1 MAESSQS
8 NVSAPPALSAVN
20 DPGFFINRELSWL
33 DFDDRVLEEA
43 RDPSNPLLEQL
54 RFLAISASNLDE
66 FFEVRVAGLQA
77 QLYDNL
83 DPQDT
88 PPEGSSPLTQVTEI
102 SKRAHSFV
110 ARQYDAWHTDLR
122 PQLAKYGIMVCEPD
136 DLSDAQRVHLDEY
149 FHSQVYPVLTPLAI
163 DPAHPFPHLHN
174 KSLNLILRIETLGQD
189 PPRQLYAVLQ
199 VPSVLNRLVPLPHVG
214 DGKYRFVLLESV
226 IAPRL
231 DALFGGFKVA
241 ACVAFRVTRNSDLTI
256 QETEVKSSLLST
268 VQETLRM
275 RKWGDAVRLEIDER
289 ADEGFLAQLQMT
301 SALDLEQRDVY
312 KVAGPV
318 DLTVLAALWKI
329 EGFRELKEPPYEPQM
344 PAILANGADIF
355 AAIRE
360 GDLLVHHPYESFES
374 VIQFVEQAA
383 EDPNVL
389 AIKQTLYRTA
399 EANPIITALARA
411 AENGKEVT
419 ALVELQARLDEEN
432 NIVKARALKKAG
444 VHVVYGMVGLKTHCK
459 ACLVV
464 RRDKDGI
471 RRYVHL
477 GTGNYNPTTAKIYT
491 DLSFFTCRPEFGED
505 ASALFNLLTGYSQGH
520 GWKKLT
526 VAPMNLSD
534 RLIGLIDRE
543 RMNAE
548 AGRPAR
554 IIAKMNSLVDPHA
567 IVALGAA
574 SRAGVRIDLIVRGI
588 CCLRPGIPGVSENI
602 RVISIVDK
610 FLEHSRITY
619 FQNDDKPE
627 VFLSSADWMPRNFR
641 RRVEILFPIEEPR
654 LQNRIIDGILGVA
667 LIDNVKAREL
677 MPDGTYQRVP
687 PPERAS
693 PPSGRRSSSRT
704 SRGNSPSPTR
714 SGPIAR
720 TPIRTT
726 SSGPTKPETGRSA
739 RRVSL
744 QCPILLSRMFDRGAS
759 PKDRPDPPNRPGDRG
774 FPARLTL
781 DSSAGCGNS

>member
-1 MAESSQS
+1 MDESSKRGVAGS
-8 NVSAPPALSAVN
+8 ATAPPPVEA
-20 DPGFFINRELSWL
+20 DPSLFINRELSWL
-33 DFDDRVLEEA
+33 DFDARVLEEA
-43 RDPSNPLLEQL
+43 RDDSNPLLEQL

-83 DPQDT
+83 EPQDT
-88 PPEGSSPLTQVTEI
+88 PPEAMSPLAQVTEI
-102 SKRAHSFV
+102 SRRAHDFV
-110 ARQYDAWHTDLR
+110 GAQYETWSDLLR
-122 PQLAKYGIMVCEPD
+122 PQLAKHGILVCEPG
-136 DLSDAQRVHLDEY
+136 DLSEAQVAYLDDY
-149 FHSQVYPVLTPLAI
+149 FDSQVYPVLTPLAI
-163 DPAHPFPHLHN
+163 DQAHPFPHLHN
-174 KSLNLILRIETLGQD
+174 KSLNLILRIDTLGQD

-199 VPSVLNRLVPLPHVG
+199 VPSVLNRLVALPDVG
-214 DGKYRFVLLESV
+214 DGRHRFVLLESV

-241 ACVAFRVTRNSDLTI
+241 ACVPFRVTRNSDLTI
-256 QETEVKSSLLST
+256 QETEVKISLLST

-275 RKWGDAVRLEIDER
+275 RKWGAAVRLEIDGR
-289 ADEGFLAQLQMT
+289 ADEGFLAQLQMA
-301 SALDLEQRDVY
+301 SALDLEDRDVY
-312 KVAGPV
+312 KVPGPV
-318 DLTVLAALWKI
+318 DLTVLAGLWKI

-344 PAILANGADIF
+344 PAALANGANIF

-360 GDLLVHHPYESFES
+360 QDLLVHHPYESFES
-374 VIQFVEQAA
+374 VIQFIEQAA

-411 AENGKEVT
+411 AENGKQVT

-432 NIVKARALKKAG
+432 NIVKAQALQKAG

-459 ACLVV
+459 AALVV

-526 VAPMNLSD
+526 VAPRDLAD
-534 RLIGLIDRE
+534 RLVGLIDRE
-543 RMNAE
+543 RRNAE

-567 IVALGAA
+567 IVALSAA

-588 CCLRPGIPGVSENI
+588 CCLRPGLPGVSENI

-610 FLEHSRITY
+610 FLEHSRISY
-619 FQNDDKPE
+619 FQNDDQPE

-654 LQNRIIDGILGVA
+654 LRNRIVDGLLGVS
-667 LIDNVKAREL
+667 LMDNVKARIL
-677 MPDGTYQRVP
+677 QPDGTYIRVTP
-687 PPERAS
+687 DAGDPAI
-693 PPSGRRSSSRT
+693 RSQIEFQ
-704 SRGNSPSPTR
+704 NM
-714 SGPIAR
+714 AR
-720 TPIRTT
+720 ELCVADPIRP
-726 SSGPTKPETGRSA
+726 S
-739 RRVSL
+739 RV
-744 QCPILLSRMFDRGAS
+744 
-759 PKDRPDPPNRPGDRG
+759 
-774 FPARLTL
+774 
-781 DSSAGCGNS
+781 NSDANHLFRAFEG

>member
-1 MAESSQS
+1 MEESSINGEA
-8 NVSAPPALSAVN
+8 NVVSVLPAPSGIA
-20 DPGFFINRELSWL
+20 DPSFFINRELSWL
-33 DFDDRVLEEA
+33 DFDERVLEEA

-83 DPQDT
+83 EPQDT
-88 PPEGSSPLTQVTEI
+88 PPDGMSPLAQVTEI
-102 SKRAHSFV
+102 SKLAHDFV
-110 ARQYDAWHTDLR
+110 ARQYETWHTDLR
-122 PQLAKYGIMVCEPD
+122 PQLVKHGILVCEPE
-136 DLSDAQRVHLDEY
+136 DLSEAQVAYLDEY
-149 FHSQVYPVLTPLAI
+149 FDSQVYPVLTPLAI

-174 KSLNLILRIETLGQD
+174 KSLNLILRIETVGQD

-199 VPSVLNRLVPLPHVG
+199 VPSVLNRLVPLPNVG

-241 ACVAFRVTRNSDLTI
+241 ACVPFRATRNSDLTI

-268 VQETLRM
+268 IQETLRM
-275 RKWGDAVRLEIDER
+275 RKWGAAVRLEIDER
-289 ADEGFLAQLQMT
+289 ADEGFFAQLQMA
-301 SALDLEQRDVY
+301 SALDLDERDVY
-312 KVAGPV
+312 KVVGPV

-344 PAILANGADIF
+344 PAALANGADMF

-411 AENGKEVT
+411 AENGKQVT

-432 NIVKARALKKAG
+432 NIVKARALQKAG

-477 GTGNYNPTTAKIYT
+477 GTGNYNPTTARIYT

-505 ASALFNLLTGYSQGH
+505 ASALFNLLTGYSQGQ

-526 VAPMNLSD
+526 IAPMNLAD
-534 RLIGLIDRE
+534 RLIALIDRE
-543 RMNAE
+543 RRNAE
-548 AGRPAR
+548 AGLPAR
-554 IIAKMNSLVDPHA
+554 IIAKMNALVDPHA

-574 SRAGVRIDLIVRGI
+574 SRAGVRIDLIVRGT
-588 CCLRPGIPGVSENI
+588 CCLRPGLPGISENI

-610 FLEHSRITY
+610 FLEHSRISY
-619 FQNDDKPE
+619 FQNNDKPQ

-641 RRVEILFPIEEPR
+641 RRVEILFPIEDPR

-677 MPDGTYQRVP
+677 QPDGSYRRVP
-687 PPERAS
+687 PPRPGEPAI
-693 PPSGRRSSSRT
+693 RSQVEFQ
-704 SRGNSPSPTR
+704 N
-714 SGPIAR
+714 IAR
-720 TPIRTT
+720 ELSASEAIR
-726 SSGPTKPETGRSA
+726 
-739 RRVSL
+739 
-744 QCPILLSRMFDRGAS
+744 
-759 PKDRPDPPNRPGDRG
+759 
-774 FPARLTL
+774 PARIQPESNYLFRANET
-781 DSSAGCGNS
+781 

>member
-1 MAESSQS
+1 MKEHS
-8 NVSAPPALSAVN
+8 NENGARLVAANSPTLV

-33 DFDDRVLEEA
+33 DFDERVLEEA
-43 RDPSNPLLEQL
+43 RDSSNPLLEQL

-83 DPQDT
+83 EPQDT
-88 PPEGSSPLTQVTEI
+88 PPDGMSPLAQVIEI
-102 SKRAHSFV
+102 SKRAHEFV
-110 ARQYDAWHTDLR
+110 GRQYETWHADLR
-122 PQLAKYGIMVCEPD
+122 PELVKHGILICEPE
-136 DLSDAQRVHLDEY
+136 DLNDAQVAYLDEY
-149 FHSQVYPVLTPLAI
+149 FNSQVYPVLTPLAI

-189 PPRQLYAVLQ
+189 PSRLHHAVLQ
-199 VPSVLNRLVPLPHVG
+199 VPSVLNRLVPLPNVG

-241 ACVAFRVTRNSDLTI
+241 ACVAFRATRNSDLTI

-275 RKWGDAVRLEIDER
+275 RKWGAAVRLEIDER
-289 ADEGFLAQLQMT
+289 ADEGFLTLLQT
-301 SALDLEQRDVY
+301 ASALDLDERDVY

-318 DLTVLAALWKI
+318 DLTVLSALWKI

-344 PAILANGADIF
+344 PAALANGADIF

-411 AENGKEVT
+411 AELGKQVT
-419 ALVELQARLDEEN
+419 VLVELQARLDEEN
-432 NIVKARALKKAG
+432 NIVKARALQKAG

-477 GTGNYNPTTAKIYT
+477 GTGNYNPTTARIYT
-491 DLSFFTCRPEFGED
+491 DLSYFTCRPEYGED
-505 ASALFNLLTGYSQGH
+505 ASALFNHLTGFSQGH

-526 VAPMNLSD
+526 ISPMKLAD

-543 RMNAE
+543 RLHAE
-548 AGRPAR
+548 AGLPAR
-554 IIAKMNSLVDPHA
+554 IIAKMNALVDPQA

-574 SRAGVRIDLIVRGI
+574 SRAGVRIDLIIRGI
-588 CCLRPGIPGVSENI
+588 CCLRPGLPGISENI

-610 FLEHSRITY
+610 FLEHSRISY
-619 FQNDDKPE
+619 FQNNDQPE

-641 RRVEILFPIEEPR
+641 RRVEILFPIEDPR
-654 LQNRIIDGILGVA
+654 LQTRIIDGILGVA

-677 MPDGTYQRVP
+677 QSDGSYHRV
-687 PPERAS
+687 A
-693 PPSGRRSSSRT
+693 PPSPGEAAIRSQIEFQNLARELSVADAIRPSRIT
-704 SRGNSPSPTR
+704 ADSNHLFRANETR
-714 SGPIAR
+714 
-720 TPIRTT
+720 
-726 SSGPTKPETGRSA
+726 
-739 RRVSL
+739 
-744 QCPILLSRMFDRGAS
+744 
-759 PKDRPDPPNRPGDRG
+759 
-774 FPARLTL
+774 
-781 DSSAGCGNS
+781 

>member
-1 MAESSQS
+1 MEEYSTNGPATATATTSP
-8 NVSAPPALSAVN
+8 VTTAAPS
-20 DPGFFINRELSWL
+20 FFINRELSWL
-33 DFDDRVLEEA
+33 DFDERVLEEA
-43 RDPSNPLLEQL
+43 RDPSNPLLEQV

-83 DPQDT
+83 EPQDT
-88 PPEGSSPLTQVTEI
+88 PPDGLSPLAQVTEI
-102 SKRAHSFV
+102 SRLAHGFV
-110 ARQYDAWHTDLR
+110 ARQYDTWLAELR
-122 PQLAKYGIMVCEPD
+122 PELVKHGILVCEPE
-136 DLSDAQRVHLDEY
+136 DLNDAQVAYLDEY
-149 FHSQVYPVLTPLAI
+149 FDSQVYPVLTPLAI

-174 KSLNLILRIETLGQD
+174 KSLNLILRIETIDQQD
-189 PPRQLYAVLQ
+189 APRQLYAVLQ
-199 VPSVLNRLVPLPHVG
+199 VPSVLNRLVPLPNVG
-214 DGKYRFVLLESV
+214 DGQYRFVLLESV

-268 VQETLRM
+268 IQETLRM
-275 RKWGDAVRLEIDER
+275 RKWGAAVRLEIDGR
-289 ADEGFLAQLQMT
+289 ADEGFLAQLQMA
-301 SALDLEQRDVY
+301 SALDLDERDVY

-318 DLTVLAALWKI
+318 DLTVLSALWKI
-329 EGFRELKEPPYEPQM
+329 EGFRELKEPPFEPQM
-344 PAILANGADIF
+344 PAVLANNADMF

-360 GDLLVHHPYESFES
+360 QDLLVHHPFESFES
-374 VIQFVEQAA
+374 VIQFIEQAA

-411 AENGKEVT
+411 AENGKQVT
-419 ALVELQARLDEEN
+419 VLVELQARLDEEN
-432 NIVKARALKKAG
+432 NIVKARSLQKAG

-477 GTGNYNPTTAKIYT
+477 GTGNYNPTTARIYT
-491 DLSFFTCRPEFGED
+491 DLSLFTCRPEFGED
-505 ASALFNLLTGYSQGH
+505 ASALFNLLTGYYSQGQ

-526 VAPMNLSD
+526 VAPMHLAD

-543 RMNAE
+543 RRNAE

-567 IVALGAA
+567 IVALVAA
-574 SRAGVRIDLIVRGI
+574 SRAGVRVDLIIRGI
-588 CCLRPGIPGVSENI
+588 CCLKAGVPGVSENI

-610 FLEHSRITY
+610 FLEHSRISY
-619 FQNDDKPE
+619 FQNDDNPE

-641 RRVEILFPIEEPR
+641 RRVEILFPIEDPR
-654 LQNRIIDGILGVA
+654 LRTRIVDGILGVA

-677 MPDGTYQRVP
+677 QPDGTYRRVAP
-687 PPERAS
+687 PKPGE
-693 PPSGRRSSSRT
+693 PSIRSQVEFQ
-704 SRGNSPSPTR
+704 NL
-714 SGPIAR
+714 AR
-720 TPIRTT
+720 ELSVADPIRP
-726 SSGPTKPETGRSA
+726 SRVKPDANHLFRANE
-739 RRVSL
+739 V
-744 QCPILLSRMFDRGAS
+744 
-759 PKDRPDPPNRPGDRG
+759 
-774 FPARLTL
+774 
-781 DSSAGCGNS
+781 